1 MTYFHH
7 KRRAVLV
14 ACQGTRGDIQP
25 FLAVAQGLKDSGYEP
40 IVAAANDYQAWIEA
54 AGFGYRRL
62 GRDVKAWILEK
73 ENARKFT
80 SSPLSVLI
88 NMGELLERPL
98 QDQLDDLITASEGV
112 SAILFS
118 VLSHLACDLAEA
130 RKLPAA
136 ALLLQPAMPTRHF
149 PSALLPYES
158 MGPWLNRLSSAA
170 ALRARF
176 LSRHKIIDW
185 RRNVLGLPPKPASWA
200 GFTIAGRPIHRIYG
214 FSRHVLPI
222 PSDWSDMDHVV
233 GYWFYDPVLRAE
245 PSSKTAQSVSAFLA
259 SGPKPIYVG
268 FGSMPVPD
276 AQENLAMLKESL
288 RRLGMRAII
297 SRGWAGLE
305 LGPTDHDQFYSL
317 GDAPH
322 SWIFER
328 VDALVHH
335 GGAGSI
341 ATGLRAGLPTLVCA
355 LGFDQLFWG
364 HRIAS
369 IEAGPKP
376 LPMRNWSPARLD
388 ESLRAL
394 TSTSKFRQAAQAI
407 GNKLQAEDGV
417 ANAVACICDVIGD
430 P

>member
-1 MTYFHH
+1 
-7 KRRAVLV
+7 
-14 ACQGTRGDIQP
+14 
-25 FLAVAQGLKDSGYEP
+25 
-40 IVAAANDYQAWIEA
+40 
-54 AGFGYRRL
+54 
-62 GRDVKAWILEK
+62 
-73 ENARKFT
+73 
-80 SSPLSVLI
+80 
-88 NMGELLERPL
+88 
-98 QDQLDDLITASEGV
+98 
-112 SAILFS
+112 
-118 VLSHLACDLAEA
+118 
-130 RKLPAA
+130 
-136 ALLLQPAMPTRHF
+136 
-149 PSALLPYES
+149 
-158 MGPWLNRLSSAA
+158 
-170 ALRARF
+170 
-176 LSRHKIIDW
+176 
-185 RRNVLGLPPKPASWA
+185 
-200 GFTIAGRPIHRIYG
+200 
-214 FSRHVLPI
+214 
-222 PSDWSDMDHVV
+222 MDHVV

-417 ANAVACICDVIGD
+417 ANAVACIRDVIGD